1 MASLAS
7 RSASQALRTA
17 SRAARVLPKAAVVP
31 CQAAS
36 YSFLARAA
44 AGKTALT
51 VPVCHLT

>member
-17 SRAARVLPKAAVVP
+17 SRAFRALPKAALTP
-31 CQAAS
+31 CQLAS

-51 VPVCHLT
+51 VPVGHLM